1 MSKVDVYRHL
11 IPDVLLEI
19 ITYKYFRIFLASMLE
34 SKKTEFI
41 FSLLNLK
48 SNQTYLSNTTESIQ
62 IPVEFRMICIGRK
75 ISYDLKI
82 EKRFILERKK
92 KKHLPEKTFV
102 FHVWTLGMD
111 CWHDP
116 TGGQS
121 CLHIILAHWHCEL
134 VDGMFCNCSQ
144 VSQYMNSLSSESVKS

>member
-92 KKHLPEKTFV
+92 KTPAREDVCF
-102 FHVWTLGMD
+102 
-111 CWHDP
+111 
-116 TGGQS
+116 S
-121 CLHIILAHWHCEL
+121 CVDIRDGLLA
-134 VDGMFCNCSQ
+134 
-144 VSQYMNSLSSESVKS
+144 